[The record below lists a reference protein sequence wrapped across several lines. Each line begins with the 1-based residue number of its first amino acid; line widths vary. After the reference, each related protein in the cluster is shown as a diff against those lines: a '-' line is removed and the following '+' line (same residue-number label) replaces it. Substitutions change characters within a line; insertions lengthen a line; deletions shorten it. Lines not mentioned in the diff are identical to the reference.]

1 MQTQSIAFD
10 DKTGTPDRLALWG
23 DFVRRHI
30 GWLEADTI
38 GDRQFDGCLELGE
51 HRTFKVCG
59 IAASRHRVV
68 RTPRLIRRD
77 DRGYVKIVAQLSG
90 VARFEQA
97 GRSVVIAPGDW
108 SIYDTTQSYVVS
120 NPDRIQ
126 QAAVLMPR
134 DQLTRLGLD
143 LDKIVVRRFNRSGFA
158 SRQAFDLLAGALAG
172 LRSHS
177 HPDDDFGELLADLV
191 RRTALEQDGVFT
203 EAALQSRL
211 KDRIM
216 AYVAANLPE
225 PSLSIDAIAA
235 AFGCSKRYLHKIFA
249 GEPDTLN
256 GFIWQSRLERVR
268 RDLGDPAHRSRTITD
283 IAFSWGFS
291 SSSHLS
297 RLFHARFG
305 VSPRQYRAVA
315 FGGEPAWSRDDAP
328 HAQAAS
334 AA

>member
-1 MQTQSIAFD
+1 MLTESIAFGSD
-10 DKTGTPDRLALWG
+10 IRTPDRLTLWG

-38 GDRQFDGCLELGE
+38 GDRQFDGRLELGE
-51 HRTFKVCG
+51 HRALKICG

-97 GRSVVIAPGDW
+97 GRSVVITPGDW

-172 LRSHS
+172 LRSQC
-177 HPDDDFGELLADLV
+177 HPHDDFGELLADLV

-203 EAALQSRL
+203 DAALHSRL
-211 KDRIM
+211 RDRIM
-216 AYVAANLPE
+216 AFVAANLPE

-235 AFGCSKRYLHKIFA
+235 AFGCSKRYLHKTFA

-268 RDLGDPAHRSRTITD
+268 RDLGDPAHRARSITD

-297 RLFHARFG
+297 RLFHERFG
-305 VSPRQYRAVA
+305 ISPRQYRSVA
-315 FGGEPAWSRDDAP
+315 FGGEPDWTLDVAP
-328 HAQAAS
+328 GAS